1 MRISKFLI
9 NPKYKAL
16 KPAITHILSVFETEG
31 TVIHH
36 KRNFI
41 KIFDINGFKV
51 NVKRYHAPSLIN
63 KYVYSY
69 GIRKPKGMRAYE
81 YPAILSDKGI
91 ETPEPIAYIEYRNR
105 IGLLGVTYMLSVQC
119 DYEHTLYEVGD
130 SKSGTY
136 EALAKSVAHFAAG
149 MHLKNVMHKDFTP
162 GNILWKYD
170 ENGYHFSIV
179 DINRM
184 YFGKVSPKQ
193 GLLNLKKLWGPKQFM
208 EILVREY
215 ARERKIDE
223 GWALSIFMSA
233 RAEFWRRY
241 GKKHVIPFKLE
252 I

>member
-1 MRISKFLI
+1 
-9 NPKYKAL
+9 
-16 KPAITHILSVFETEG
+16 
-31 TVIHH
+31 
-36 KRNFI
+36 
-41 KIFDINGFKV
+41 
-51 NVKRYHAPSLIN
+51 
-63 KYVYSY
+63 
-69 GIRKPKGMRAYE
+69 
-81 YPAILSDKGI
+81 
-91 ETPEPIAYIEYRNR
+91 
-105 IGLLGVTYMLSVQC
+105 
-119 DYEHTLYEVGD
+119 
-130 SKSGTY
+130 
-136 EALAKSVAHFAAG
+136 

-223 GWALSIFMSA
+223 NWALSIFMSA

>member
-1 MRISKFLI
+1 MRISKFLV
-9 NPKYKAL
+9 NPKYEAL
-16 KPAITHILSVFETEG
+16 KPAIIHILSAFEVEG

-41 KIFDINGFKV
+41 KVFDIDGLKV
-51 NVKRYHAPSLIN
+51 NVKQYHAPSLVN
-63 KYVYSY
+63 RYVYSY

-81 YPAILSDKGI
+81 YPTILSGKGI
-91 ETPEPIAYIEYRNR
+91 ETPEPIAYVEYRNR
-105 IGLLGVTYMLSVQC
+105 IGLLGVTYLLSVQC
-119 DYEHTLYEVGD
+119 DYEHTLYEVKDMKRGA
-130 SKSGTY
+130 Y
-136 EALAKSVAHFAAG
+136 ETLAKNVAHFAAE

-162 GNILWKYD
+162 GNILWRYD

-193 GLLNLKKLWGPKQFM
+193 GLLNLKKLWGPKRFI
-208 EILVREY
+208 EILVCEY

-223 GWALSIFMSA
+223 RWALSIVMPA
-233 RAEFWRRY
+233 RAEFWRKY
-241 GKKHVIPFKLE
+241 GKRHVLPFKLE